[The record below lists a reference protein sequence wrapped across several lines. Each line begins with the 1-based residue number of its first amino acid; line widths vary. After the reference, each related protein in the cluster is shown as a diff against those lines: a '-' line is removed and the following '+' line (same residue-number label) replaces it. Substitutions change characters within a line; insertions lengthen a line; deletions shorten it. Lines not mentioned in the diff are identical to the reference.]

1 MSLPP
6 ALRRTCRGN
15 MGTRCAIQGREL
27 AISTDPSSRDDGAIS
42 FAELHSKC
50 ASKIQT
56 SDPDNLSIEVVAGGN
71 AGAPEA
77 APEQAPARQPG
88 EDRHLDDDLFE
99 AEPEEDPFGHAA

>member
-71 AGAPEA
+71 AGAQRPH
-77 APEQAPARQPG
+77 QSRRQPASPEKTDVG
-88 EDRHLDDDLFE
+88 TTTFLKPSPRRNRPGTRH
-99 AEPEEDPFGHAA
+99 